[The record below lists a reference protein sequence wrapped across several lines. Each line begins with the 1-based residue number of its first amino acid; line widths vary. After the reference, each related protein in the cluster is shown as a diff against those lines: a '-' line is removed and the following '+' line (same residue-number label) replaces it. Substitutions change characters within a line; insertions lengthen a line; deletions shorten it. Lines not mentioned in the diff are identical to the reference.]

1 MQYDNN
7 LKIARQK
14 AKKTQEEVAEY
25 METNQVQ
32 ISKWECGK
40 QDITLHKALK
50 LAELYNVSLDYLA
63 ARTNKKEINK

>member
-1 MQYDNN
+1 MQYNNN
-7 LKIARQK
+7 LKAARIK

-50 LAELYNVSLDYLA
+50 LAELYNVTLDYIA
-63 ARTNKKEINK
+63 ARKEINK